1 MASRTSCRLGAL
13 AAAITAALTV
23 SAASALARPT
33 AFDASRTPAAPT
45 STTILATAPFAL
57 GSVDL
62 SSLGVPLADLAGAGV
77 AGAASASAGDGPH
90 MLIVDDNHADCPN
103 AQFTRIQDA
112 VDAAGPNDAIKVCPG
127 TYDEQVTIGPG
138 KDGLRL
144 FSEVPLKATIRM
156 PMLEATGQ
164 PRSIVTVN
172 GSQDVSLWQFTITGP
187 FYFPACAE
195 ALDRH
200 TGVRIIDA
208 SATLFGN
215 HITEIRNANPAL
227 FGCQDGIGVLV
238 GRQFENQ
245 GGTATLRNN
254 TIDLYQKGGV
264 VVDGPEAYASITQNE
279 IDGDLGLTP
288 TIAQNGVQVGRGASA
303 NVDHNEIRNNFFFR
317 IGESDSASGVLLFET
332 AALVSVDHND
342 VVNNGVGIAIDE
354 GSTGLT
360 VDHNDVT
367 QNHNDGIAAY
377 TGSASN
383 TISYNKATENVP
395 VDCYDET
402 AGPGTAGTANFWVK
416 NMGQTENRP
425 GLCRK
430 ATP

>member
-1 MASRTSCRLGAL
+1 MATRTSCRLAVLVAAVAVAL
-13 AAAITAALTV
+13 AAF
-23 SAASALARPT
+23 AASAFARPT
-33 AFDASRTPAAPT
+33 AFDASSGSAAP
-45 STTILATAPFAL
+45 SATTVFATAPFAL

-62 SSLGVPLADLAGAGV
+62 SSIGVPLADLAGIGV
-77 AGAASASAGDGPH
+77 AGATSSSAGDGPH
-90 MLIVDDNHADCPN
+90 MFIVDDNRAECPN

-144 FSEVPLKATIRM
+144 FSLVPLKAVIRM
-156 PMLEATGQ
+156 PVLEATGQ
-164 PRSIVTVN
+164 PRSIVTVR
-172 GSQDVSLWQFTITGP
+172 GSTDVSVWQFTITGP
-187 FYFPACAE
+187 FYFPGCAE
-195 ALDRH
+195 AVDRH

-208 SATLFGN
+208 SATLYGN
-215 HITEIRNANPAL
+215 HITNVRNANPAL
-227 FGCQDGIGVLV
+227 LGCQDGIGVLV
-238 GRQFENQ
+238 GRQLEGQ

-264 VVDGPEAYASITQNE
+264 VVDGPDASATITQNE

-303 NVDHNEIRNNFFFR
+303 DVDHNEIRNNFFAR
-317 IGESDSASGVLLFET
+317 IGSDDSASGVLLFET
-332 AALVSVDHND
+332 PAPVTVDHND

-360 VDHNDVT
+360 VDHNNAT
-367 QNHNDGIAAY
+367 QNHNDGIAAF

-383 TISYNKATENVP
+383 TISYNKATGNTP

-402 AGPGTAGTANFWVK
+402 TGPGTAGTANFWI
-416 NMGQTENRP
+416 NDMGQTENRP

>member
-1 MASRTSCRLGAL
+1 MSAAAAL
-13 AAAITAALTV
+13 AQ
-23 SAASALARPT
+23 PT
-33 AFDASRTPAAPT
+33 AFDASGPAAASTP
-45 STTILATAPFAL
+45 TTILATAPFAL

-62 SSLGVPLADLAGAGV
+62 STLGVPLADLAGAGV
-77 AGAASASAGDGPH
+77 AGAAPASAGDGPN
-90 MLIVDDNHADCPN
+90 MLVVDDNGADCPN
-103 AQFTRIQDA
+103 AQFARIQEA

-144 FSEVPLKATIRM
+144 FSQVPLQAVIRM
-156 PMLEATGQ
+156 PIVEAAGR
-164 PRSIVTVN
+164 PRSIVTVR
-172 GSQDVSLWQFTITGP
+172 GSRDVSLWQFTITGP
-187 FYFPACAE
+187 FYFPACAG

-215 HITEIRNANPAL
+215 HVTEVRNVNPAL

-254 TIDLYQKGGV
+254 TIDRYQKGGI
-264 VVDGPEAYASITQNE
+264 VVDGPDAYASITQNE

-303 NVDHNEIRNNFFFR
+303 AVDHNVIRNNFFFR
-317 IGESDSASGVLLFET
+317 VGIDDSAAGVLLFET
-332 AALVSVDHND
+332 AAPVTVDHND
-342 VVNNGVGIAIDE
+342 VAGNGVGIAISE
-354 GSTGLT
+354 GSTGL
-360 VDHNDVT
+360 VIDHNDAT

-377 TGSASN
+377 DGSASN
-383 TISYNKATENVP
+383 TISYNKATDNVP

-402 AGPGTAGTANFWVK
+402 VGAGTAGTANFWVK
-416 NMGQTENRP
+416 DLGQTESRP
-425 GLCRK
+425 GLCRR